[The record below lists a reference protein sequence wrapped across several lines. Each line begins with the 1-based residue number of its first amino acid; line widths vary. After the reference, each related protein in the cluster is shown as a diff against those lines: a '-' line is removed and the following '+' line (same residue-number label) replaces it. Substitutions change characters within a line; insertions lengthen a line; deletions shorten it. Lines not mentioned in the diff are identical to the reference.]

1 MTNLTTY
8 SRHPQD
14 EPVLQQLETYLQHL
28 STDNK
33 ATMPGTAGAAIAIAA
48 LYQATD
54 PRFAYF
60 NYIYNRYPKLNKS
73 IALLPDLSLVGF
85 LALARAILEELA
97 VLEQLRGVIK

>member
-1 MTNLTTY
+1 MPNLVSH

-14 EPVLQQLETYLQHL
+14 EPVLQQLETYVQNLIR
-28 STDNK
+28 DNK
-33 ATMPGTAGAAIAIAA
+33 ATIAIAA

-54 PRFAYF
+54 PRFVYC

-73 IALLPDLSLVGF
+73 IALLQELSLAGF

-97 VLEQLRGVIK
+97 VLEQLQGAAQ

>member
-1 MTNLTTY
+1 MPNLTTY

-28 STDNK
+28 SSDNK
-33 ATMPGTAGAAIAIAA
+33 AAIAITA

-54 PRFAYF
+54 PRFVYC

-73 IALLPDLSLVGF
+73 IALLQELSIPGK

-97 VLEQLRGVIK
+97 VLEQLQGVAK

>member
-1 MTNLTTY
+1 MPNLTTY

-28 STDNK
+28 SSDNK
-33 ATMPGTAGAAIAIAA
+33 ATIAIAA

-73 IALLPDLSLVGF
+73 IALLPDLSLAGK

-97 VLEQLRGVIK
+97 VLEQLQGVAK